1 MATLKQIKA
10 RLRELGLENEY
21 GYRAETKLIPKS
33 LEADEELLQMTS
45 GIREGRRWYL
55 VLTPRRLLLLTKPT
69 LGTPGLVAIEREK
82 IKGVTDRRKL
92 FFASLTIETE
102 EGEYVFSNVLKK
114 SLPSFLR
121 ELQ

>member
-33 LEADEELLQMTS
+33 LEADEELLQMSS

-55 VLTPRRLLLLTKPT
+55 VLTPRRLLFLTKPS
-69 LGTPGLVAIEREK
+69 LGSPGLIAIEREK
-82 IKGVTDRRKL
+82 IKSVTDHKKL
-92 FFASLTIETE
+92 FFASLTVETE

-114 SLPSFLR
+114 SIPSFLQ